1 MGKINYK
8 ALYLDILNETC
19 PEKKSLCDEILN
31 KSSLTSMDV
40 IALNKII
47 FNNSVETHSANQKFK
62 SYSEEDIQFYLDYQT
77 RNKLNNSE
85 LARIFNMSRNT
96 VHKWKEKSLLME
108 RNDI

>member
-8 ALYLDILNETC
+8 ALYLDILNDTC

-47 FNNSVETHSANQKFK
+47 FNNSVETHSVNQKFK